1 MGMWGMHLMLSV
13 FESVHGF
20 GSGNRKVEDEM
31 ILKFADAMNWRLQT
45 HGSRKKFQGR
55 LITYEFGRCKT
66 AVDITSC
73 LKK

>member
-31 ILKFADAMNWRLQT
+31 ILEFAKCNGLAIANTWFKKEAP
-45 HGSRKKFQGR
+45 RK
-55 LITYEFGRCKT
+55 
-66 AVDITSC
+66 VDHI
-73 LKK
+73 